1 MKFRKIR
8 REDIETCLN
17 WYNYYIE
24 NSTATFETEPLS
36 LQEFASRIEQITA
49 RYPWIVMETEEGI
62 VGYAYLS
69 PFMTRSAYDWTAEVS
84 LYLDQKQRY
93 HGYGKLLFEEI
104 IRIAREEGY
113 RNLISVI
120 TSENKPSMSM
130 HDALGFV
137 KSGEYPSFGFKFG
150 RWLGVS
156 CYTKVINDMVDGSH
170 SPFSAK
176 WSIDA

>member
-17 WYNYYIE
+17 WYNYYIV

-36 LQEFASRIEQITA
+36 LEEFTSRIEQITSK
-49 RYPWIVMETEEGI
+49 YPWIVMETEEGI

-104 IRIAREEGY
+104 IRIAKEEGY

-120 TSENKPSMSM
+120 TSENTPSISM

-137 KSGEYPSFGFKFG
+137 KSGEYPAFGYKSG

-156 CYTKVINDMVDGSH
+156 CYTKVINETVDVSG

>member
-8 REDIETCLN
+8 REDIAVCLG

-36 LQEFASRIEQITA
+36 LEEFTARVEQITS

-62 VGYAYLS
+62 AGYAYLG
-69 PFMTRSAYDWTAEVS
+69 PFIARSAYDWTAEIS

-104 IRIAREEGY
+104 IRIAREEGF
-113 RNLISVI
+113 RSLISVI
-120 TSENKPSMSM
+120 TSENKPSIAL
-130 HDALGFV
+130 HEDLGFV
-137 KSGEYPSFGFKFG
+137 KSGEFPAFGYKFDK
-150 RWLGVS
+150 WLGVS
-156 CYTKVINDMVDGSH
+156 CYTKEINENADVSH
-170 SPFSAK
+170 RPFSGK
-176 WSIDA
+176 WSVGA